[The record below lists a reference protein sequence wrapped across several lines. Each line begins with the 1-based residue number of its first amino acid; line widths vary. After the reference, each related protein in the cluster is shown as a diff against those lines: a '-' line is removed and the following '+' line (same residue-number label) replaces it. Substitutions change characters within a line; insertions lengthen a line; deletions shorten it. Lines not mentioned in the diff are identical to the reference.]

1 MNIFQL
7 YRLVAHN
14 QRLAARRHPM
24 FSRGKF
30 MKVFVYLM
38 AAFWAGYLIFFG
50 VIFGTALQEDSIEA
64 YDRING
70 GMIFFLIVDFFLR
83 FMAQE
88 TPAQEI
94 KPYKMLPISQKSLIS
109 IFLVRMGLQ
118 PFNLM
123 WFFFLVPFGILCIP
137 QLWGITGL
145 LGFLLGWWLM
155 FVINAYWY
163 LLWRTLINRKML
175 FVLIPIAIYAI
186 LVYFGYLHDFD
197 NQWLFYAT
205 LYLGRGFIEW
215 KWWSFII
222 PIAIAVIMFFV
233 NQWGQLASIYRE
245 ISKETTAMKVKTQKM
260 TFLDRYGVIGEYL
273 KLEIKSIRRNKVVR
287 SQFYIGVF
295 YTLLLC
301 LLLAFTDI
309 YDNAFMKVFILI
321 YCFACLGTI
330 TLTNIMCAEGNYM
343 DLLMSRKESA
353 MALLKAKYLFNCIM
367 LLLPMLISLIPVV
380 QGKFSLLDI
389 IGCMFFASGVIFP
402 FLFQLAVYNNIT
414 IDLNNKVTGKNNM
427 RGSKTQVIMSF
438 AALFLPMF
446 IMYGLVVAF
455 GDNKVGAPLV
465 MLIIGLIGTALYPV
479 WIKNIY
485 KRFLAHRYENMEGFR
500 STRKTS

>member
-7 YRLVAHN
+7 YRLVARN
-14 QRLAARRHPM
+14 QRLATRRHPM
-24 FSRGKF
+24 FSKGKF
-30 MKVFVYLM
+30 MKIFIYLTV
-38 AAFWAGYLIFFG
+38 AFWAAYLIFFG
-50 VIFGTALQEDSIEA
+50 VLFGTVLKEDSIEP

-70 GMIFFLIVDFFLR
+70 GMLFFLIVDFFAR

-94 KPYKMLPISQKSLIS
+94 KPYKLLPIPQKSLIN

-118 PFNLM
+118 LYNLM

-137 QLWGITGL
+137 EDWGFMGFI
-145 LGFLLGWWLM
+145 GFLLGWWLM

-163 LLWRTLINRKML
+163 LLWRTLINRKSV
-175 FVLIPIAIYAI
+175 FFLIPLVIYAV
-186 LVYFGYLHDFD
+186 LVYFGYLHDMN

-205 LYLGRGFIEW
+205 LFLGRGFIQW
-215 KWWSFII
+215 KWWSFLSI
-222 PIAIAVIMFFV
+222 IAIAVVMFFV
-233 NQWGQLASIYRE
+233 NQRIQLASIYRE
-245 ISKETTAMKVKTQKM
+245 ISRETTAMKVKTQKM

-273 KLEIKSIRRNKVVR
+273 RLEIKSIRRNKVVR
-287 SQFYIGVF
+287 SQFYIGIF

-301 LLLAFTDI
+301 LLLAFTNI
-309 YDNAFMKVFILI
+309 YDNAFMTVFILI

-330 TLTNIMCAEGNYM
+330 TLTNIMCSEGNYM
-343 DLLMSRKESA
+343 DLLMSRRESA
-353 MALLKAKYLFNCIM
+353 LALLKAKYFFNCIM
-367 LLLPMLISLIPVV
+367 LILPFLISLIPVF
-380 QGKFSLLDI
+380 QHKFTLLDI
-389 IGCMFFASGVIFP
+389 AGSMFFTSGCIFP
-402 FLFQLAVYNNIT
+402 FLFQLTVYNNTT

-465 MLIIGLIGTALYPV
+465 MLILGLVGTALHPL
-479 WIKNIY
+479 WLRNIY
-485 KRFLAHRYENMEGFR
+485 KRFLARRYENMEGFR
-500 STRKTS
+500 STRKS